1 MFQLTTVIMT
11 SASAGQL
18 VLAVHK
24 YLINRPYHTFMT
36 SPIFPAPAAWTCDPH
51 RITGIREPSH
61 IQPRW
66 SSYANGSSVATPSRS
81 KSRTLR

>member
-24 YLINRPYHTFMT
+24 YLINPPYQTFMT
-36 SPIFPAPAAWTCDPH
+36 SPFF
-51 RITGIREPSH
+51 R
-61 IQPRW
+61 RW
-66 SSYANGSSVATPSRS
+66 WCQFST
-81 KSRTLR
+81 